1 MASKKAPS
9 DATATPA
16 ARDAPN
22 VQLTPPELQEA
33 LASLEVPSQS
43 DGSLEAFI
51 GRLPASPTEE
61 VGYWQL
67 MQYAREYVDSLEGA
81 ELSAYLRKVGA
92 AVDAQTP
99 LAAMQQLTVQHLELA
114 VRRVGAKK
122 RAPKG
127 KGQAELAE
135 AREMV
140 KNIDVDTLLSS
151 LEKAGADIDEDM
163 TLDELQ
169 ELGAHHL
176 SKTLLKQKKRKVETP
191 EEKLTKRLARKNT
204 DELRVM
210 LLALQVTFDDNAT
223 AKELRQLARDADALQ
238 KWDALKPE
246 ERLKWTQMLAI
257 HNARLHDAKQANDRA
272 EMRQKVSDRRQAE
285 REEKGMHHELA
296 PKPEWEVE
304 WGPDEEEEAL
314 ERLSRL
320 PLWKTMTPQMLD
332 NMMKSIRSNP
342 QVLDAFEAETKNMLQ
357 IQEMKG
363 PDGEMPSQDLMRSAG
378 MDFDVH
384 RFKDNEKK
392 AEAAAATA
400 TVASA

>member
-1 MASKKAPS
+1 M
-9 DATATPA
+9 
-16 ARDAPN
+16 R
-22 VQLTPPELQEA
+22 L
-33 LASLEVPSQS
+33 
-43 DGSLEAFI
+43 GS
-51 GRLPASPTEE
+51 RLR
-61 VGYWQL
+61 Q
-67 MQYAREYVDSLEGA
+67 
-81 ELSAYLRKVGA
+81 
-92 AVDAQTP
+92 
-99 LAAMQQLTVQHLELA
+99 
-114 VRRVGAKK
+114 
-122 RAPKG
+122 
-127 KGQAELAE
+127 
-135 AREMV
+135 
-140 KNIDVDTLLSS
+140 
-151 LEKAGADIDEDM
+151 GADIDEDM

-363 PDGEMPSQDLMRSAG
+363 PDGEMPSQDVICG
-378 MDFDVH
+378 TGW
-384 RFKDNEKK
+384 N
-392 AEAAAATA
+392 AEW
-400 TVASA
+400 TVP